1 MDYCKFDQV
10 VVPNVTATSVIL
22 YLLEQ
27 ISMALDKWYVVIDL
41 VSAFFF
47 FISIARRVKSSTHS
61 YGRDNRI
68 YSPSC
73 VRENVNSLF
82 VTQFKVSET
91 NCTFYKTS
99 E

>member
-47 FISIARRVKSSTHS
+47 S
-61 YGRDNRI
+61 Y
-68 YSPSC
+68 P
-73 VRENVNSLF
+73 
-82 VTQFKVSET
+82 
-91 NCTFYKTS
+91 
-99 E
+99 

>member
-47 FISIARRVKSSTHS
+47 HIHS
-61 YGRDNRI
+61 KKGQKQYALLWKRQQDIFTILCQGE
-68 YSPSC
+68 C
-73 VRENVNSLF
+73 
-82 VTQFKVSET
+82 
-91 NCTFYKTS
+91 
-99 E
+99 